1 MPPLEQASPPGLRAL
16 GMRDRAPCRCPTP
29 QLCLGRGGWVQVCA
43 VRAGAPTSK
52 RETRKGA
59 LGGHLLNLLS
69 SPLSSLLILIHSHPP
84 LSPQHS
90 LAILN
95 SAATDAEAEAQL
107 GLQLEQVS
115 RQVRGREGEREGKGL
130 RGVAASGPRTSHPR
144 AHLPHT
150 YSHPHPHSART
161 SWSWWRRWRS
171 GSRGRCR
178 RGPKWSCGWKSRSRR
193 HEVERRGMDGWREG

>member
-29 QLCLGRGGWVQVCA
+29 QLCLGRGGWVQACA

-115 RQVRGREGEREGKGL
+115 RQVRGREGERE
-130 RGVAASGPRTSHPR
+130 RECGVSRPVVHAPLTP
-144 AHLPHT
+144 
-150 YSHPHPHSART
+150 ART
-161 SWSWWRRWRS
+161 SLTHTHTHTHTVRGRAGAGGEDGGVEAVGGAGGDQSGAAGGEAGRGGMRWR
-171 GSRGRCR
+171 GR
-178 RGPKWSCGWKSRSRR
+178 
-193 HEVERRGMDGWREG
+193 DGWREG